1 MTAKPTYEELE
12 ILTATL
18 TQEVATCRNLQR
30 ILHQAEQTARA
41 LLNATTDS
49 AILIDTKG
57 KIPAI
62 NEIAAKRLSK
72 HNVDMMRKNLFD
84 ILPPTL
90 AQQRKFRID
99 QALDTGDPLQ
109 FEDAFAGTIFFNS
122 LYPVFDRQGKIQ
134 NLAYFSRDITAQ
146 RQIEQ
151 ELRESKKKYKELSIT
166 DGLTKLYN
174 SRHFYNNLQLEM
186 ERANRYHRSLALLM
200 IDVDDF
206 KKFNDTYGHLVGDKV
221 LAKTGEVIR
230 NALREADTGYR
241 YGGEEFAVILPE
253 TVGPGAVEVAERIRK
268 ELAAMPLTL
277 KSKTSRFI
285 TASMGVSEL
294 QAKDKLSGFIRR
306 ADKNLYI
313 AKTEGKNRVIFI

>member
-1 MTAKPTYEELE
+1 MTAKPSYEELE
-12 ILTATL
+12 KLVTSL
-18 TQEVATCRNLQR
+18 TQEIESCRNLQQY
-30 ILHQAEQTARA
+30 LHQAEETARA

-49 AILIDTKG
+49 AILIDAKG
-57 KIPAI
+57 KILAI
-62 NEIAAKRLSK
+62 NETAAKRLSRYDS
-72 HNVDMMRKNLFD
+72 DMVRKSLLD

-90 AQQRKFRID
+90 AQQRKARID
-99 QALDTGDPLQ
+99 QVLDSGDPLQ
-109 FEDAFAGTIFFNS
+109 FEDNYAGTFFLNS
-122 LYPVFDRQGKIQ
+122 LYPVFDRQGNIQ

-151 ELRESKKKYKELSIT
+151 ELRESENRYKELSIT

-206 KKFNDTYGHLVGDKV
+206 KKFNDTFGHLVGDRV

-253 TVGPGAVEVAERIRK
+253 TSGPGAVEVAERIRK
-268 ELAAMPLTL
+268 QLATMPLSL
-277 KSKTSRFI
+277 KSNTSRFI

-294 QAKDKLSGFIRR
+294 QAKDTLSEFIRR
-306 ADKNLYI
+306 ADKNLYA
-313 AKTEGKNRVIFI
+313 AKMEGKNRVIFI

>member
-1 MTAKPTYEELE
+1 MTAKPSYEELE
-12 ILTATL
+12 KLVTSL
-18 TQEVATCRNLQR
+18 TQEIESCRNLQQY
-30 ILHQAEQTARA
+30 LHQAEETARA
-41 LLNATTDS
+41 LLNATSDL
-49 AILIDTKG
+49 AILIDAKG
-57 KIPAI
+57 KILAI
-62 NEIAAKRLSK
+62 NETAAKRLSRYDS
-72 HNVDMMRKNLFD
+72 DMVRKSLLD

-90 AQQRKFRID
+90 AQQRKARID
-99 QALDTGDPLQ
+99 QVLDSGDPLQ
-109 FEDAFAGTIFFNS
+109 FEDDYGGTFFLNF

-151 ELRESKKKYKELSIT
+151 ELRESENRYKELSIT

-206 KKFNDTYGHLVGDKV
+206 KKFNDTFGHLVGDRV

-253 TVGPGAVEVAERIRK
+253 TSGPGAVEVAERIRK
-268 ELAAMPLTL
+268 QLATMPLSL
-277 KSKTSRFI
+277 KSNTSRFI

-294 QAKDKLSGFIRR
+294 QAKDTLSEFIRR
-306 ADKNLYI
+306 ADKNLYA
-313 AKTEGKNRVIFI
+313 AKMEGKNRVIFI

>member
-1 MTAKPTYEELE
+1 MTAKPSYEELE
-12 ILTATL
+12 KLVTSL
-18 TQEVATCRNLQR
+18 TQEIAACRNLQQY
-30 ILHQAEQTARA
+30 LHQAEETARA

-57 KIPAI
+57 KILAI
-62 NEIAAKRLSK
+62 NETAAKQLTK
-72 HNVDMMRKNLFD
+72 YNVAMMRKNLLD

-90 AQQRKFRID
+90 AQQRKARID
-99 QALDTGDPLQ
+99 QILDSGDPLQ
-109 FEDAFAGTIFFNS
+109 FEDDYAGTFFLNF

-134 NLAYFSRDITAQ
+134 SLAYFSRDITAQ

-151 ELRESKKKYKELSIT
+151 ELRESEKRYKELSIT
-166 DGLTKLYN
+166 DSLTKLYN
-174 SRHFYNNLQLEM
+174 SRHFYNTLQLEM
-186 ERANRYHRSLALLM
+186 ERAHRYHRSLALLM

-268 ELAAMPLTL
+268 ELAAMPLFL

-294 QAKDKLSGFIRR
+294 QAKDKSSEFIRR
-306 ADKNLYI
+306 ADKNLYA
-313 AKTEGKNRVIFI
+313 AKREGKNRVIFI

>member
-1 MTAKPTYEELE
+1 MTAKPSYEELE
-12 ILTATL
+12 KRVTSL
-18 TQEVATCRNLQR
+18 TQEIESCRNLQQY
-30 ILHQAEQTARA
+30 LHQAEETARA

-49 AILIDTKG
+49 AILIDAKG
-57 KIPAI
+57 KILAI
-62 NEIAAKRLSK
+62 NETAAKRLTRYDS
-72 HNVDMMRKNLFD
+72 DMMRKNILD

-90 AQQRKFRID
+90 AQQRKARID
-99 QALDTGDPLQ
+99 QVLDSGDPLQ
-109 FEDAFAGTIFFNS
+109 FEDDYAGTFFLNF

-151 ELRESKKKYKELSIT
+151 ELRESENRYKELSIT

-174 SRHFYNNLQLEM
+174 SRHFYKNLQLEM
-186 ERANRYHRSLALLM
+186 ERANRYRRSLALLM

-268 ELAAMPLTL
+268 ELAAMPLSL

-294 QAKDKLSGFIRR
+294 QAKDTLSEFIRR
-306 ADKNLYI
+306 ADKNLYA
-313 AKTEGKNRVIFI
+313 AKMEGKNRVIFI

>member
-1 MTAKPTYEELE
+1 
-12 ILTATL
+12 
-18 TQEVATCRNLQR
+18 
-30 ILHQAEQTARA
+30 
-41 LLNATTDS
+41 
-49 AILIDTKG
+49 
-57 KIPAI
+57 
-62 NEIAAKRLSK
+62 
-72 HNVDMMRKNLFD
+72 MMRKNLLD

-90 AQQRKFRID
+90 AQQRKARID
-99 QALDTGDPLQ
+99 QILDSGDPLQ
-109 FEDAFAGTIFFNS
+109 FEDDYAGTFFLNF

-134 NLAYFSRDITAQ
+134 SLAFFSRDITAQ

-151 ELRESKKKYKELSIT
+151 ELRESEKRYKELSIT

-186 ERANRYHRSLALLM
+186 ERAHRYHRSLALLM

-268 ELAAMPLTL
+268 ELAAMPLFL
-277 KSKTSRFI
+277 ESKTNRFI
-285 TASMGVSEL
+285 TASIGVSEL
-294 QAKDKLSGFIRR
+294 KTKDKLTEFIRR
-306 ADKNLYI
+306 ADKNLYV